1 MKEKIIWLLKIIN
14 PSTDY
19 TLTIYENGL
28 VYGKDYNELEAKCL
42 ICANSVECSTKK
54 IN

>member
-1 MKEKIIWLLKIIN
+1 MKEKNIWLLKIIN

-28 VYGKDYNELEAKCL
+28 VYGKEYNEKLEQFYQTVNRVTYLHIWRK
-42 ICANSVECSTKK
+42 
-54 IN
+54 